1 MADLKAAQDFLDQ
14 YAGAVSAIVETV
26 SVSIVRVQRHDD
38 GGRRHNRWQMGRART
53 NWGSGVIID
62 AEQGYVLTSYHV
74 VSGTQDVEL
83 QLFNGKKI
91 AAKRIGKDPENDL
104 ALIKVNPAGLGLTA
118 LKFGDSAALKPG
130 SVVIALG
137 NPDGERVVATSGIV
151 SALNQSLRGPNGNM
165 MDGLIQTDA
174 MFNPGMSGGP
184 LVNSSGQIIGL
195 NTASMREAQGI
206 NLAVASAT
214 IQKVVPDLAEHGIVQ
229 RPRLGIAGERRELYE
244 GLAEHLKLDQTH
256 GVYLHQVMDKSAA
269 AQAGVQTGD
278 IIVVVDDQTVTGM
291 DSLARALLGKKFG
304 DTLAVKVIRKL
315 DLLEIAVKLIEDSE
329 DQKDKH

>member
-1 MADLKAAQDFLDQ
+1 MADLKAAQDFLEQ
-14 YAGAVSAIVETV
+14 YASAVSAIVESV

-38 GGRRHNRWQMGRART
+38 EGHNRWRVGRART
-53 NWGSGVIID
+53 SWGSGVVID
-62 AEQGYVLTSYHV
+62 VEKGHVLTSYHV
-74 VSGTQDVEL
+74 VSGTQDVDI
-83 QLFNGKKI
+83 QLSNGKKI
-91 AAKRIGKDPENDL
+91 SAKRIGKDPENDL
-104 ALIKVNPAGLGLTA
+104 ALIKVNPAGLA
-118 LKFGDSAALKPG
+118 LKALSFGDSSTLKPG

-137 NPDGERVVATSGIV
+137 NPDGDRVVATSGIV
-151 SALNQSLRGPNGNM
+151 SSLNQSLRGPNGNL

-184 LVNSSGQIIGL
+184 LVNSRGEIVGL

-256 GVYLHQVMDKSAA
+256 GVYIHQVMENSAA
-269 AQAGVQTGD
+269 VQAGIQPGD
-278 IIVVVDDQTVTGM
+278 ILVVVDGQPVTGM
-291 DSLARALLGKKFG
+291 DSLSRALLGKKFG
-304 DTLAVKVIRKL
+304 DILAVKVIRKL
-315 DLLEIAVKLIEDSE
+315 DLLDMQIKLIEESDAS
-329 DQKDKH
+329 KSTPS